1 MSDSKEKEREQ
12 ARKAA
17 EQAEKNRRRQE
28 LQIKAEKV
36 RGKIAK
42 ANNLVSSFRSKKSEF
57 DQAIS
62 QIEQKKSSALSS
74 QIVSQVRVP
83 KVFEGVIAE
92 KQASQLPKGIKAMD
106 ENIKKVRKVVDGID
120 DQIRELNTYQ
130 DTQQDILTNIMA
142 QIASI

>member
-1 MSDSKEKEREQ
+1 MDDSKEKAREQ

-28 LQIKAEKV
+28 LQIKADKV
-36 RGKIAK
+36 RGKISK
-42 ANNLVSSFRSKKSEF
+42 ANTLISSFRSKQSEF

-62 QIEQKKSSALSS
+62 QMEQKKNSALSS
-74 QIVSQVRVP
+74 QIVSQVRVS

-92 KQASQLPKGIKAMD
+92 KQASQLPKGIKALD
-106 ENIKKVRKVVDGID
+106 KNIKKTQKVAEGID
-120 DQIRELNTYQ
+120 DQIRELTTYQ
-130 DTQQDILTNIMA
+130 DTQQDILSNIMA